1 MIYARRILCPIDFSD
16 PSHAALRYAV
26 DLCRRYGAELTLL
39 HVMQPPGFTLPE
51 GMVVAGADVFADLQR
66 DVEKAMRSWR
76 GEAQRLGGDGVT
88 ITTDT
93 AMGAPHPEIVRYA
106 DDRRFDLLVIGT
118 HGRTGIAHALL
129 GSTAE
134 KVVRHA
140 HCPVLTVRA
149 APEDRH
155 ALSSQER

>member
-1 MIYARRILCPIDFSD
+1 MVTVRRILCPVDFSD

-26 DLCRRYGAELTLL
+26 DLCGRFGAELTLL

-66 DVEKAMRSWR
+66 DVEKALATWR
-76 GEAQRLGGDGVT
+76 EEAERLGATGVRS
-88 ITTDT
+88 DT
-93 AMGAPHPEIVRYA
+93 ATGATHPEIARYA
-106 DDRRFDLLVIGT
+106 DDRGYDLIVIGT

-134 KVVRHA
+134 KVVRYA

-149 APEDRH
+149 APEDRS
-155 ALSSQER
+155 ALATQEM